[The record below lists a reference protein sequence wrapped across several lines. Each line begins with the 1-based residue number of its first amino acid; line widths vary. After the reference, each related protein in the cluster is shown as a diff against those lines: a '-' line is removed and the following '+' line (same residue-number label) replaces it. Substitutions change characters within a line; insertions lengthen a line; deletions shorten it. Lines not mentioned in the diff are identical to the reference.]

1 MLNLD
6 FKKKDMKEE
15 KDFALMENSKGY
27 WDESYCY
34 ISERRWHVK
43 YLEKCASHCLV

>member
-1 MLNLD
+1 MIARQFLFLKAKNKLVIRSIEIKKKRKMLNLD

-27 WDESYCY
+27 
-34 ISERRWHVK
+34 
-43 YLEKCASHCLV
+43 